1 MSNII
6 QKKNKQSLLMK
17 HQANKL
23 FFLML
28 LSILFSGTVP
38 GQNMNTAYFMFNV
51 PQRHHANPALQP
63 RCNFYLGLPAVS
75 PLMLNYRSSALS
87 IGDVIFYNEQIDSLI
102 TFLHPLADKEEFL
115 SALGSGFNSNSFEL
129 STNLLSTGQRIGKM
143 YFSYDI
149 TIRESN
155 YVNYPTDLFEF
166 ALYGSNRQN
175 QFDFSNLGVEQLL
188 YTEFSVGASRD
199 FLDLFTAGVRGKF
212 LLGLTHLDFHSSD
225 IQLTT
230 SPETDLHSP
239 WILDANFDARMSAPF
254 LSIPTDSA
262 GYFEFDTISIDIPE
276 PEIRG
281 LNDAIDY
288 VSDLAFLN
296 PGFAIDLGV
305 EVHPLDWLS
314 VSASF
319 IDLGF
324 IKWKE
329 YTYKIVEDGQYD
341 WEGIEMELDVDAE
354 EITERF
360 LDSLEAELRP
370 KAEKIS
376 YRQSLFGKLYLGA
389 DFHPVERLRLGVLSR
404 TVFIPGDPRL
414 EFTFSANYM
423 PINMFSITGSYS
435 IMDGRYDILGLGL
448 ALRTGPL
455 NMYLISDNAPTA
467 GLWLDKAQHLN
478 LRLGLNI
485 MFGCRKVKKKM
496 QDLPLIE

>member
-1 MSNII
+1 
-6 QKKNKQSLLMK
+6 MK
-17 HQANKL
+17 HQKTRL
-23 FFLML
+23 IFL
-28 LSILFSGTVP
+28 LSCFLFTGSLV
-38 GQNMNTAYFMFNV
+38 GQNMNTGYFMFNV

-63 RCNFYLGLPAVS
+63 RCDFYLGLPVVS

-102 TFLHPLADKEEFL
+102 TFLHPLADRDNFL
-115 SALGSGFNSNSFEL
+115 AGLGAGFNTNSFEL
-129 STNLLSTGQRIGKM
+129 STNLMSTGQRIGKM

-155 YVNYPTDLFEF
+155 YVNYPTDLMEF
-166 ALYGSNRQN
+166 ALYGSNRQD
-175 QFDFSNLGVEQLL
+175 QFDFSNLGLEQLL
-188 YTEFSVGASRD
+188 YTEFSVGVSRD

-212 LLGLTHLDFHSSD
+212 LLGLTHLDFKSSD

-230 SPETDLHSP
+230 SPETDINAP

-254 LSIPTDSA
+254 LSIPADSA
-262 GYFEFDTISIDIPE
+262 GYFEFDSISVDIPE

-281 LNDAIDY
+281 LDDAIDY

-305 EVHPLDWLS
+305 EVRPLDWLS

-329 YTYKIVEDGQYD
+329 YTYKIVEDGQYT
-341 WEGIEMELDVDAE
+341 WEGIEVDLE
-354 EITERF
+354 MDDNIGDRF

-370 KAEKIS
+370 TAEKIT
-376 YRQSLFGKLYLGA
+376 YRQGLFGKLYLGA

-404 TVFIPGDPRL
+404 TIFIPDDPRM

-423 PINMFSITGSYS
+423 PINMFSITGSYT
-435 IMDGRYDILGLGL
+435 IMDGRYDILGIGLGL
-448 ALRTGPL
+448 RAGPL

-467 GLWLDKAQHLN
+467 GLWLDKTQHVN